1 MGAAALRD
9 LWPEK
14 WGLKETLI
22 EPAGLAANNAG
33 GGGPQPNG
41 GWGLPKR
48 AGRPARR
55 AGRPAKTGRKTCP
68 LGLPPKEDG
77 NPVLRA
83 PDWKQIQ
90 R

>member
-1 MGAAALRD
+1 MGAAALRE

-22 EPAGLAANNAG
+22 EPAGLAANNAE

-41 GWGLPKR
+41 GVG
-48 AGRPARR
+48 PAE
-55 AGRPAKTGRKTCP
+55 TGGETCP